1 MELLLL
7 KDVRKLGHVGD
18 VVNVKNGYA
27 RNYLLPQLLATF
39 PTPENL
45 AAIEEE
51 KQRAAAIRA
60 QRDKEFAQLVEKLGE
75 ASVTIEAA
83 ANPEGTLYGSV
94 GAKEI
99 AEALQAQGFGIHP
112 DHVMLS
118 APIRSLDNVSVKL
131 EFTEDISA
139 QVKVWVVREGGA
151 LDDEEDGVDDTG
163 AQSDDESLSSESA
176 VAVDATEDDID

>member
-18 VVNVKNGYA
+18 VVSVRPGYA

-51 KQRAAAIRA
+51 KQRAAAERA
-60 QRDKEFAQLVEKLGE
+60 LRNREFEQLVERLSE
-75 ASVTIEAA
+75 ASVTIEAS

-94 GAKEI
+94 GSRDI
-99 AEALQAQGFGIHP
+99 AEALQAQGFEVLP
-112 DHVMLS
+112 QHVMLS
-118 APIRSLDNVSVKL
+118 APIRSLDNVVVPL
-131 EFTEDISA
+131 EFTDDIA
-139 QVKVWVVREGGA
+139 TQVKVWVVREGGA
-151 LDDEEDGVDDTG
+151 IDDEDAGDIDHDP
-163 AQSDDESLSSESA
+163 ADEPIA
-176 VAVDATEDDID
+176 GGVDATADDSFDRE